1 MNADFLALQT
11 QLDEAKCSE
20 EVLKEEVLTVEDKMK
35 TTLYLG
41 SSRRDDLVTLDSAI
55 TNKTDQVVRLKRD

>member
-1 MNADFLALQT
+1 
-11 QLDEAKCSE
+11 
-20 EVLKEEVLTVEDKMK
+20 VLTVEDKMK

-55 TNKTDQVVRLKRD
+55 TNKTDQIVRLKRDSANAKKMLPKS